1 MPHFSSRKGRIGAT
15 NCGKSRLF
23 APLNERSYNRLVF
36 NPKGTT
42 DRLLN
47 PSVTLLRF
55 IVLLTVH
62 EDDASACFRPS
73 SSTLTGL
80 IVSRYSSID
89 PMLSYDRWVIV
100 FSLFFYCIFRV
111 TLAGYTREGSPKSA
125 VDSTIVPTL
134 GVILSWKTVFPLY
147 VTSMGREKSTS
158 LM

>member
-1 MPHFSSRKGRIGAT
+1 MV
-15 NCGKSRLF
+15 
-23 APLNERSYNRLVF
+23 NERSYDRLVF

-62 EDDASACFRPS
+62 EGDASACFRPS
-73 SSTLTGL
+73 SSTLTSL
-80 IVSRYSSID
+80 IASRYSSIE
-89 PMLSYDRWVIV
+89 PMFSYDRSGVV
-100 FSLFFYCIFRV
+100 FSLFFYCIFSV

>member
-1 MPHFSSRKGRIGAT
+1 MV
-15 NCGKSRLF
+15 
-23 APLNERSYNRLVF
+23 NERSHDRLVF
-36 NPKGTT
+36 TPKGAT

>member
-23 APLNERSYNRLVF
+23 TPLNELSYNRLVF

-111 TLAGYTREGSPKSA
+111 CWPRGHRYKAFRPLSCIACWALDFPKCACCAG
-125 VDSTIVPTL
+125 
-134 GVILSWKTVFPLY
+134 
-147 VTSMGREKSTS
+147 GRIS
-158 LM
+158 